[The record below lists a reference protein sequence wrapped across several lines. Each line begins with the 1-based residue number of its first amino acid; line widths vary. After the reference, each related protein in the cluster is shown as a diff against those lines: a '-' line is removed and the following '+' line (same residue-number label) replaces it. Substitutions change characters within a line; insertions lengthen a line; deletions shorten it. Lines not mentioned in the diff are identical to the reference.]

1 MCYLGVLNGNR
12 DTSYTPPKRFSSNEI
27 AELHEISKFFRDVQF
42 TGDEPTVH
50 RDLPELMDIFSKD
63 PEITISLST
72 NLFDIS
78 DEIIKRLEIG
88 RRQLTISVDTPNL
101 RLYEKIR
108 GVPMSGLLANLGR
121 LPPNPDMK
129 LSLSVVIQKINLM
142 ELRTCWNGPL

>member
-72 NLFDIS
+72 NLFDHCCPVKS
-78 DEIIKRLEIG
+78 
-88 RRQLTISVDTPNL
+88 
-101 RLYEKIR
+101 
-108 GVPMSGLLANLGR
+108 
-121 LPPNPDMK
+121 
-129 LSLSVVIQKINLM
+129 
-142 ELRTCWNGPL
+142 